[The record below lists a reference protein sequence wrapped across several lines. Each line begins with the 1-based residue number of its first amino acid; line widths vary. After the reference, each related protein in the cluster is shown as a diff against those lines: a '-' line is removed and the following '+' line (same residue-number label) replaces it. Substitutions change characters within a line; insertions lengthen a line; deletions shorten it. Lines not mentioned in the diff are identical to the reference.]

1 MKSLL
6 REALSEAIEFV
17 EMDLHVLTPAG
28 EAMVQ
33 RWRDALSAPDVG
45 VGLTRYA
52 FDATTFMGHA
62 SAVMGEDPNGEW
74 VRHEDAAAAL
84 AAERRRAEADMRERA
99 AQAIE
104 DASAD
109 APPVVRD
116 AFNLI
121 VRGLRTLPLTTE
133 TDHG

>member
-1 MKSLL
+1 MQI
-6 REALSEAIEFV
+6 RTED
-17 EMDLHVLTPAG
+17 MHHVAESG
-28 EAMVQ
+28 IAAAV
-33 RWRDALSAPDVG
+33 RDAI
-45 VGLTRYA
+45 Y
-52 FDATTFMGHA
+52 
-62 SAVMGEDPNGEW
+62 
-74 VRHEDAAAAL
+74 AAL

-109 APPVVRD
+109 AHPVVRD